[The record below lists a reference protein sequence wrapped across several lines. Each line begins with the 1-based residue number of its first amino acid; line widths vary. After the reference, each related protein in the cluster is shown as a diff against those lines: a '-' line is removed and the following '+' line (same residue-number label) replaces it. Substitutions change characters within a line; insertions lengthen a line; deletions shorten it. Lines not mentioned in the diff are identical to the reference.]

1 MRNTQNQNSESNL
14 RLTSFI
20 DVIFILLL
28 FFVVTSLIMKQS
40 GGREGQRAY
49 LKVQNVFTDIS
60 RVEVYCTVFIY
71 QSGSRIKYRLIH
83 KGAGIVPVNY
93 FSKLAR
99 ESQSESPD
107 QNAIVM
113 TTAPLLLNPNSPL
126 VREMD
131 RLNSETIQE
140 VLTNYRKILPNNDL
154 NFAIVA
160 QPDIPFFE
168 VIQLY
173 SFMKMSVEK
182 GGIGASQV
190 ILLEFKGDLA
200 ALLNRISWGGAS

>member
-1 MRNTQNQNSESNL
+1 M
-14 RLTSFI
+14 
-20 DVIFILLL
+20 
-28 FFVVTSLIMKQS
+28 
-40 GGREGQRAY
+40 
-49 LKVQNVFTDIS
+49 
-60 RVEVYCTVFIY
+60 
-71 QSGSRIKYRLIH
+71 
-83 KGAGIVPVNY
+83 PVNY
-93 FSKLAR
+93 FSELAR